1 MSKIKDTNFFDTFP
15 QALKQDE
22 KLATLGKVIANEL
35 HILVEESEKNII
47 YANIDNLSETW
58 LDVLAYD
65 LHVDWYNYDYPID
78 VKRNLI
84 KNSVKVH
91 QTMGTKYAI
100 ETALESIYLG
110 SRVEEWWEY
119 NGDPYMFKIIVNITQ
134 AKIPM
139 SRNTIF
145 DIYKTVEIYKR
156 LTAHLESIEV
166 LYKTSI
172 KNKNVCCAK
181 LGNIIQ
187 IKAKPT
193 KDLILLS
200 SNKIFTVQKIGT
212 TISLRTKEA

>member
-1 MSKIKDTNFFDTFP
+1 MSDIKNVNFLDTFP

-22 KLATLGKVIANEL
+22 KLAALGQVIANKL
-35 HILVEESEKNII
+35 HTLAEETTKNII

-65 LHVDWYNYDYPID
+65 LHVDWYNYDYPVD
-78 VKRNLI
+78 VKRSLI
-84 KNSVKVH
+84 KNSVKIH
-91 QTMGTKYAI
+91 QKMGTKYAI
-100 ETALESIYLG
+100 ETALESIYSG

-119 NGDPYMFKIIVNITQ
+119 NGEPYMFKIIVNITQ

-145 DIYKTVEIYKR
+145 DLYKTVEIYKR

-166 LYKTSI
+166 FYKSSI
-172 KNKNVCCAK
+172 KHRNVCCAK
-181 LGNIIQ
+181 LGNMIQ

-193 KDLILLS
+193 KDLMLI
-200 SNKIFTVQKIGT
+200 SNNRITAIQKIGT